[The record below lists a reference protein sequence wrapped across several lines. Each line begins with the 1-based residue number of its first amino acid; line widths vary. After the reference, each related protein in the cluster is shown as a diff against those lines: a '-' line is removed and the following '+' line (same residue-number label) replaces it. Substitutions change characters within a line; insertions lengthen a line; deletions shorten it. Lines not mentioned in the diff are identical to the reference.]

1 MRPSLALKANT
12 DRVIKILS
20 RFNVKNPRIF
30 GSTARAEDDDDSDLD
45 ILVEPNE
52 GLTFFDLART
62 RTRAFGGPRLQGRRD
77 DACRVVGRGRRECGS
92 GHEGVAVKG
101 ARPVEGCLR
110 DIIAYGRR
118 LARHLDG
125 VSRSEFLANEMIQDA
140 AAKCVEAIGE
150 AAGQIARLEPDLELR
165 YPDLRLSDAYSA
177 RNRLSHG
184 YHSIDYGVLWTTV
197 MRSIPATVEAATI
210 ALAARSANNSESGAD
225 GRP

>member
-45 ILVEPNE
+45 ILVEPSE
-52 GLTFFDLART
+52 ELTFFDLART
-62 RTRAFGGPRLQGRRD
+62 RTRAFGGPRLQGRCD

-92 GHEGVAVKG
+92 GYEGVAVKG
-101 ARPVEGCLR
+101 ARPVEACLR
-110 DIIAYGRR
+110 DIIAYGGR

-140 AAKCVEAIGE
+140 AANASRASAKLPDRLPGSNPAWSHVIRTFAFRTPIQRAI
-150 AAGQIARLEPDLELR
+150 A
-165 YPDLRLSDAYSA
+165 
-177 RNRLSHG
+177 
-184 YHSIDYGVLWTTV
+184 
-197 MRSIPATVEAATI
+197 
-210 ALAARSANNSESGAD
+210 
-225 GRP
+225 